1 PRAASPEAAPRAPG
15 AVGFHRVARIPP
27 GDELT
32 LERRVR
38 LLDGVSALAG
48 ANVQRLWLPS
58 AAVAV
63 LQLRVPGRTALAVL
77 DARLGLAAIVDER
90 PTSPDSAPRSQ
101 ATLRAAL
108 EGSRLL
114 FARLEQSV
122 HGAIAVRLGFE
133 TEAGPRALIAGD
145 GPALLLVAPADGG
158 EHSVWAGTGRGRGP
172 SHGA

>member
-1 PRAASPEAAPRAPG
+1 RRSSSPACPGRPRPRPPLGPKG

-27 GDELT
+27 GNDLT

-77 DARLGLAAIVDER
+77 DARLGLAAIADER

-108 EGSRLL
+108 EGSTLIGAALMRPHSPRLD
-114 FARLEQSV
+114 FSNGRS
-122 HGAIAVRLGFE
+122 
-133 TEAGPRALIAGD
+133 LIAET
-145 GPALLLVAPADGG
+145 ALLLIDR
-158 EHSVWAGTGRGRGP
+158 ESRRILWA
-172 SHGA
+172 SAGAQRRPGSTYPE